1 MFCSKSGPESEEHL
15 SRQPAK
21 RDEFDNSGGIIA
33 TSGET
38 SQKKVGFAGVLA
50 AWDGIKITTPPE
62 SSFSQAKTVFF
73 SAFPRQHMATL
84 HRKHLPN
91 VNLRGKSFKR
101 QS

>member
-38 SQKKVGFAGVLA
+38 SPKKVGFAGVLA
-50 AWDGIKITTPPE
+50 AWDGI
-62 SSFSQAKTVFF
+62 
-73 SAFPRQHMATL
+73 
-84 HRKHLPN
+84 
-91 VNLRGKSFKR
+91 
-101 QS
+101 